1 MAVTFLDKYLRGKF
15 QRGVILNSDC
25 LYLLG
30 MSVVFLASKYE
41 DVMPIAMRHLI
52 DDVGHFKFTRT
63 QILAL
68 EKDVLSTLG
77 FKLVNVNCHYNEA
90 CLKFMQALQA
100 SSKPESKEV

>member
-1 MAVTFLDKYLRGKF
+1 LRLSSPETFFLAVTILDKYLRGKHQ
-15 QRGVILNSDC
+15 QRVVLTSET

-30 MSVVFLASKYE
+30 MTVVFLSSKYE

-77 FKLVNVNCHYNEA
+77 FKIVNLNCHYNEA
-90 CLKFMQALQA
+90 CLRFK
-100 SSKPESKEV
+100 

>member
-1 MAVTFLDKYLRGKF
+1 MVQVFRVLKLSSAESFFLAVTLLDKYLRGKL

-63 QILAL
+63 
-68 EKDVLSTLG
+68 
-77 FKLVNVNCHYNEA
+77 
-90 CLKFMQALQA
+90 
-100 SSKPESKEV
+100 

>member
-1 MAVTFLDKYLRGKF
+1 MVQVFRVLKLSSPESFFLAVTLLDKYLRGKL

-63 QILAL
+63 
-68 EKDVLSTLG
+68 
-77 FKLVNVNCHYNEA
+77 
-90 CLKFMQALQA
+90 
-100 SSKPESKEV
+100 

>member
-1 MAVTFLDKYLRGKF
+1 LRLSSPETLFLAVTILDKYLRGKHQ
-15 QRGVILNSDC
+15 QRVVLTSET

-30 MSVVFLASKYE
+30 MTVVFLSSKYE

-77 FKLVNVNCHYNEA
+77 FKIVNLNCHYNEA
-90 CLKFMQALQA
+90 CLRFK
-100 SSKPESKEV
+100 

>member
-1 MAVTFLDKYLRGKF
+1 MVLT
-15 QRGVILNSDC
+15 SET

-30 MSVVFLASKYE
+30 MTVVFLSSKYE

-77 FKLVNVNCHYNEA
+77 FKIVNLNCHYNEA
-90 CLKFMQALQA
+90 CLRFK
-100 SSKPESKEV
+100 

>member
-1 MAVTFLDKYLRGKF
+1 MVQVFRVLKLSSAETFFLAVTIMDNYLRGKL
-15 QRGVILNSDC
+15 QRGVILNSEC

-63 QILAL
+63 
-68 EKDVLSTLG
+68 
-77 FKLVNVNCHYNEA
+77 
-90 CLKFMQALQA
+90 
-100 SSKPESKEV
+100 